1 MAGLR
6 DLQVS
11 PRRSIPGRC
20 LRARFSRAG
29 GPGGQNVNKVNTRV
43 ELVLDL
49 ARAADALGP
58 RAIARIRHKL
68 SGRLD
73 GEGRLVVASQGTRSQ
88 ARNLELAARRME
100 ELLATALARSPTRRA
115 TRPTAGSRERRL
127 ADKRARSNVKS
138 RRRVDPSEH

>member
-88 ARNLELAARRME
+88 AR
-100 ELLATALARSPTRRA
+100 
-115 TRPTAGSRERRL
+115 RPTAGSRERRL